1 MPDAARLRPLDPP
14 HKGLRNAL
22 GVLSLQAGRT
32 EFSDPVAVADLQAT
46 AAGVWALLRDHARLE
61 DEFIFARLDR
71 AVPGASAPAAEQHP
85 ELDATVDELE
95 EMLAGLDGTQSNDE
109 GHRFVLALVDF
120 QARYLAHLVLEETV
134 IEPLLLEH
142 VTDEEFAAD
151 QQAVLEGADPA
162 TLMLWFRYIVP
173 ARRPADTRPI
183 MANFVAN
190 APPPAVEAVR
200 SMLAEVLDEPTFRA
214 VFAED

>member
-1 MPDAARLRPLDPP
+1 VDDDSRLRPLDPP

-32 EFSDPVAVADLQAT
+32 DFGDAGSVADLQAT
-46 AAGVWALLRDHARLE
+46 AAGVWAVLRDHARLE
-61 DEFIFARLDR
+61 DEYIFARLER
-71 AVPGASAPAAEQHP
+71 VVPGATAPAAEQHP
-85 ELDATVDELE
+85 ELAAAVDDLE
-95 EMLAGLDGTQSNDE
+95 EMLAGYDGTQSNDE

-151 QQAVLEGADPA
+151 QQAVVQEADPA
-162 TLMLWFRYIVP
+162 TLLLWFRYIVP
-173 ARRPADTRPI
+173 ARRPVDSRPI
-183 MANFVAN
+183 LANFVAN
-190 APPPAVEAVR
+190 APAPAVDAVR
-200 SMLAEVLDEPTFRA
+200 SVLAEVLDEQTFRA
-214 VFAED
+214 VLDEA